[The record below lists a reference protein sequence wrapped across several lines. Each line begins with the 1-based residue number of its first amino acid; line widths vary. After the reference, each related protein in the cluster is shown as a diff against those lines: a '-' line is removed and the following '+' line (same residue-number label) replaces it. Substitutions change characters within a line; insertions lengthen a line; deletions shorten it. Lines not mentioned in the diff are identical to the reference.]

1 MKRALGAAQKKSGMH
16 CCIPDRF
23 RFFVEPYLFFFLAF
37 FFAAIR
43 FSSHSIRNSRQRK
56 LAERVI
62 KLMYSDCARTCQEE
76 SE

>member
-1 MKRALGAAQKKSGMH
+1 MKRIDANWEGMLLEENENVRSQKKSGMH

-43 FSSHSIRNSRQRK
+43 FSSHSIRNLASRSWRS
-56 LAERVI
+56 A
-62 KLMYSDCARTCQEE
+62 
-76 SE
+76 